1 MSDCGCEFEAKNN
14 AELKVLRILLGINA
28 AMFVV
33 EFVAGLAA
41 HSTGLLADS
50 LDMFADASV
59 YAISLYAVGRE
70 ISFKARA
77 ARVSGVLQILLG
89 LSVLVEVGR
98 RFIFGSEPESGLM
111 LGIGALALSA
121 NIVCLALLAKHRD
134 GEVHMRASWIF
145 SANDVIANLGVIL
158 SGILVAITS
167 SRVPD
172 LVIGLLIAAVV
183 VRGGLTI
190 LREAR
195 AAGADHGG
203 RT

>member
-1 MSDCGCEFEAKNN
+1 
-14 AELKVLRILLGINA
+14 
-28 AMFVV
+28 
-33 EFVAGLAA
+33 
-41 HSTGLLADS
+41 
-50 LDMFADASV
+50 
-59 YAISLYAVGRE
+59 
-70 ISFKARA
+70 
-77 ARVSGVLQILLG
+77 
-89 LSVLVEVGR
+89 
-98 RFIFGSEPESGLM
+98 M

-195 AAGADHGG
+195 GHFSKPPSPLQPVSRHDGAHDHPAHQALVFVASPA
-203 RT
+203 RR